1 MVNSVMFLQSKLI
14 LPKNKVKNLIFG
26 VSATLILLIIIF
38 ESQNSCG
45 IQHIAIINDLN
56 KYEKSLEPEF
66 CEILVEK
73 IELFN
78 DGCEPKIEILDC
90 G

>member
-1 MVNSVMFLQSKLI
+1 MCLQSKLI
-14 LPKNKVKNLIFG
+14 LPKNKVKILIFG
-26 VSATLILLIIIF
+26 VSAIILLIIIF

-45 IQHIAIINDLN
+45 MQHMAIINDLN

-78 DGCEPKIEILDC
+78 EGCEPKIEILDC

>member
-1 MVNSVMFLQSKLI
+1 MANSVMFLQSKLI
-14 LPKNKVKNLIFG
+14 LPKNKIRNLIFG
-26 VSATLILLIIIF
+26 ISATLILLIIIF
-38 ESQNSCG
+38 ESQNLCG
-45 IQHIAIINDLN
+45 IQHMVIINDLN

-78 DGCEPKIEILDC
+78 EQCEPKIQILDC